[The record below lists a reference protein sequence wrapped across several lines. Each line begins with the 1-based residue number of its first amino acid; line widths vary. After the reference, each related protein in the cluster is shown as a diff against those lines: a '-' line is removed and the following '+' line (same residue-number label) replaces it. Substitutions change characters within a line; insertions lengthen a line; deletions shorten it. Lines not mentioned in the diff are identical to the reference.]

1 MPWPFTSTR
10 PKPSKKKKSTITPEQ
25 KANKAIDKGYLKA
38 ITEDEDMLR
47 AAVAKKFGITV
58 PTKQDAAEK
67 IRGELRKKHM
77 DDAVRLIEKDPEM
90 LQRYQN
96 QLAEEI
102 LGMPADGH
110 SKSGLEN
117 LTEELEEF
125 EQVAQRLG
133 YNQNTG
139 MMTLLGNVTKDLP
152 ALAAILQT
160 FLKSSPPGSGVPQ
173 IAERRYVIM
182 NEDGSASELGADEYM
197 RLMQQR
203 QLKAIETRKSLPA
216 AQVTTLPKPAQ
227 TPPPPP
233 AKAPPATDRPSSVIA
248 THIPEPV
255 REVKEEQ
262 VTELPSAPKAEPSP
276 ERGYVINAK
285 PEEPKMP
292 GGEHSLALKTWDLD
306 REPEEWVDELLD
318 QKYQNNQ
325 QAEFILTFF
334 ATATPE
340 QVIQTLAPFAAI
352 PEYKELVAKITAN
365 RDWLSRVIQY
375 VKDMNQV

>member
-1 MPWPFTSTR
+1 MPWPFTKT
-10 PKPSKKKKSTITPEQ
+10 KPQSSKKKKTPITPEQ
-25 KANKAIDKGYLKA
+25 KANKLIDKGYLDA
-38 ITEDEDMLR
+38 INKDEDMLR
-47 AAVAKKFGITV
+47 AAVAKKFGIAV
-58 PTKQDAAEK
+58 PTKQDEALKKRA
-67 IRGELRKKHM
+67 ELRKRYM
-77 DDAVRLIEKDPEM
+77 DDAVGIIQNDPEM
-90 LQRYQN
+90 LERYKT

-102 LGMPADGH
+102 LDMPADGH

-203 QLKAIETRKSLPA
+203 QLKAIETRKALPS
-216 AQVTTLPKPAQ
+216 AQVATLPKPVQA
-227 TPPPPP
+227 PPPPP
-233 AKAPPATDRPSSVIA
+233 TKAPPATDRPSSVIS

-255 REVKEEQ
+255 QEVKEEQ
-262 VTELPSAPKAEPSP
+262 VRETQAPKTEPP

-285 PEEPKMP
+285 MEEPKLP
-292 GGEHSLALKTWDLD
+292 TGEHSLGLKTWDLE

-318 QKYQNNQ
+318 QKYQGNQ
-325 QAEFILTFF
+325 QAEFILAFF
-334 ATATPE
+334 ATATSA
-340 QVIQTLAPFAAI
+340 QVIQTLAPFAEIAQ
-352 PEYKELVAKITAN
+352 YKELVAKITAN
-365 RDWLSRVIQY
+365 RDWLERVIQH
-375 VKDMNQV
+375 VKDLNQI

>member
-1 MPWPFTSTR
+1 MPWPFTKS
-10 PKPSKKKKSTITPEQ
+10 KPQSSKKKKTTITPEQ
-25 KANKAIDKGYLKA
+25 KANKLIDKGYLDA
-38 ITEDEDMLR
+38 INKDEDILR
-47 AAVAKKFGITV
+47 AAVAKKFGIAV
-58 PTKQDAAEK
+58 PTKQDEALKKRA
-67 IRGELRKKHM
+67 ELRKRYM
-77 DDAVRLIEKDPEM
+77 DDAVGIIQNDPEM
-90 LQRYQN
+90 LERYKT

-102 LGMPADGH
+102 LDMPADGH

-160 FLKSSPPGSGVPQ
+160 FLKSSPGAGAPQ

-203 QLKAIETRKSLPA
+203 QLKAIETRKALPS
-216 AQVTTLPKPAQ
+216 AQVATLPKPSQ

-262 VTELPSAPKAEPSP
+262 VTELPAPKAEPSP

-365 RDWLSRVIQY
+365 RDWLERVI
-375 VKDMNQV
+375 VHIKNMNQV